1 LNWSTFLALLAR
13 DAHVARRKLAFMLV
27 QNLFQPL
34 LLAFVF
40 GRILTADGMEANE
53 YKNVLLPGTVCVCM
67 LMSGVWGVAMP
78 LIAEFQ
84 LTREIDDRLLA
95 PIAIEWIAVEK
106 VLAGM
111 IQALV
116 AGLVVLP
123 CAWLVMGPGV
133 GLGIDRPWQFAAVC
147 ILVALLSGAAGLALG
162 CSVGQAQTGLIFSVA
177 VAPLVTFGCAYYP
190 WSWLRIF
197 PVLQYAVLLN
207 PLVYANEGLRGAMS
221 PQMPHIHLSI
231 VIGALTL
238 IDAGLLAVG
247 LKAFHGKAVG

>member
-1 LNWSTFLALLAR
+1 MLAR
-13 DAHVARRKLAFMLV
+13 DAHVARRKLAFMLL

-40 GRILTADGMEANE
+40 GRILPAGGMEANE
-53 YKNVLLPGTVCVCM
+53 YKDVLLPGTVCVCM

-84 LTREIDDRLLA
+84 STREIDDRLLA

-111 IQALV
+111 IQSLV

-123 CAWLVMGPGV
+123 CAWVVMGPGV
-133 GLGIDRPWQFAAVC
+133 GLGLDRPWHFAIVC
-147 ILVALLSGAAGLALG
+147 ILVALLSSAAGLALG
-162 CSVGQAQTGLIFSVA
+162 CSVGQAQTGLIFSVV

-197 PVLQYAVLLN
+197 PVIQYAVLLN

-221 PQMPHIHLSI
+221 PHMPHMRLSI
-231 VIGALTL
+231 VIGALAL

-247 LKAFHGKAVG
+247 VKAFHGKAVG

>member
-40 GRILTADGMEANE
+40 GRILTAGGMEANE

-78 LIAEFQ
+78 LIVEFQ
-84 LTREIDDRLLA
+84 STGEIDDRLLA

-111 IQALV
+111 IQALA

-123 CAWLVMGPGV
+123 CAWLAMGPGV
-133 GLGIDRPWQFAAVC
+133 GLGLDRPWDFAAVC

-162 CSVGQAQTGLIFSVA
+162 CSIGQAQTGLIFSVV
-177 VAPLVTFGCAYYP
+177 VAPLITFGCAYYP
-190 WSWLRIF
+190 WSWLRTF
-197 PVLQYAVLLN
+197 PPLQYVVLLN

-221 PQMPHIHLSI
+221 PQMPHIQLSI
-231 VIGALTL
+231 AIGALAL
-238 IDAGLLAVG
+238 IDAGLLAIG
-247 LKAFHGKAVG
+247 LKAFRGKAVG